1 MIIDGVEY
9 IKKEDKESMNVEFVK
24 KDSIEGID
32 LSNYLIIDPCNVL
45 AIVPIDKNFYFED
58 TFELDVPKRKQTYKL
73 IHDELITPIVKGL
86 NINVESYKISNSKYS
101 KEFIDIAIKTSKS
114 FGYKEKPEIFLQFD
128 KTKNEFIEDN
138 PCLIVFERR
147 LCFILAPRIE
157 E

>member
-9 IKKEDKESMNVEFVK
+9 VIKEKTNSIDVDFVK
-24 KDSIEGID
+24 KETIESID
-32 LSNYLIIDPCNVL
+32 LSNYMIIDPCNVL

-73 IHDELITPIVKGL
+73 INDELITPIVKGL

-101 KEFIDIAIKTSKS
+101 KEFIDIAIKTSKA
-114 FGYKEKPEIFLQFD
+114 FGYKEKPEIFLQYD
-128 KTKNEFIEDN
+128 KTKNEFVEDN

-147 LCFILAPRIE
+147 LCFILAPRIGE
-157 E
+157 